1 MDITY
6 NPYLVVLSVAV
17 ATFASYTALD
27 LAGRFRA
34 QRGQVG
40 APWLAGAACA
50 MGGGIWSMHFIG
62 MLAVSMPITV
72 RYDVGLTLLSLVTPI
87 VMTGFGFFLVAKYP
101 KSLPN
106 LVTAGLIT
114 GVSISSMH
122 YIGMTAMRMDAEL
135 HHQPLFVAASVAI
148 AVVAATAA
156 LWLSFVQI
164 GQWRRVIAA
173 PIMGIAVSG
182 MHYVAMAGAE
192 VMPMDTP
199 TDMDGI
205 LLDPAVMA
213 FNLATVN
220 LVVMILALASG
231 SYDRRLA
238 RVNAAHARSLETS
251 NEVLEAKV
259 RERTRDL
266 EKALDSRNLILR
278 ELQHRVRN
286 NLQVV
291 KSLLRLQSRQFEDP
305 RVLQAFA
312 EAQNRVQ
319 SIALVHTL
327 LFDQDG
333 LPTIVHFDTY
343 LKSLCAELARTYD
356 AEKRQ
361 IEITVAASHIA
372 LALETAVPA
381 GLMINELVSN
391 AFKHAFPVGSG
402 QVRVEASRHG
412 EHLTFTVADNGVGF
426 AGPSS
431 PGKEGHMG
439 MRVINALAVQL
450 EGRME
455 YRTRNGTEAVFTQ
468 VPLRDTVTL

>member
-1 MDITY
+1 MAISY
-6 NPYLVVLSVAV
+6 NLYLVALSVAV

-27 LAGRFRA
+27 LAGRFREQA
-34 QRGQVG
+34 VKAG
-40 APWLAGAACA
+40 APWLVGAACA

-62 MLAVSMPITV
+62 MLAVSMPVTV
-72 RYDVGLTLLSLVTPI
+72 RYDVGLTLLSLATPI
-87 VMTGFGFFLVAKYP
+87 VMTGLGFFLVAQRP
-101 KSLPN
+101 KGLPR
-106 LVTAGLIT
+106 LLTAGLIT
-114 GVSISSMH
+114 GLSISSMH
-122 YIGMTAMRMDAEL
+122 YVGMAAMRMDGEL
-135 HHQPLFVAASVAI
+135 HHEPLFVLASVAI
-148 AVVAATAA
+148 AVGAATAA
-156 LWLSFVQI
+156 LWLSFMRI
-164 GQWRRVIAA
+164 GRWRRMAAA
-173 PIMGIAVSG
+173 PIMGLAVSG
-182 MHYVAMAGAE
+182 MHYLAMAGTQVIPIDSA
-192 VMPMDTP
+192 

-220 LVVMILALASG
+220 LLVMILALAAA

-238 RVNAAHARSLETS
+238 RVNAAHARSLEDS

-266 EKALDSRNLILR
+266 EKALDSRNIILR

-291 KSLLRLQSRQFEDP
+291 KSLLRLQARQFEDP
-305 RVLQAFA
+305 RIVQAFA

-333 LPTIVHFDTY
+333 LPSIVHFDTY
-343 LKSLCAELARTYD
+343 LKSLCGELARTYD
-356 AEKRQ
+356 AERRQ
-361 IEITVAASHIA
+361 IAITVSADHMA
-372 LALETAVPA
+372 LPLETAAPA

-402 QVRVEASRHG
+402 QVKVEASLDG

-426 AGPSS
+426 AGPSVGNES
-431 PGKEGHMG
+431 HMG
-439 MRVINALAVQL
+439 MRVISSLAAQL
-450 EGRME
+450 DGRIE

-468 VPLRDTVTL
+468 TPFRDKVTL

>member
-1 MDITY
+1 MDIAY
-6 NPYLVVLSVAV
+6 NPYLVALSVAV

-34 QRGQVG
+34 QAGKAGV
-40 APWLAGAACA
+40 PWLAGAACA

-62 MLAVSMPITV
+62 MLAASLPVTV
-72 RYDVGLTLLSLVTPI
+72 RYDVGLTLLSLATPI
-87 VMTGFGFFLVAKYP
+87 VMTGFGFFLMEKYP
-101 KSLPN
+101 KGAPN
-106 LVTAGLIT
+106 LLIAGLIT
-114 GVSISSMH
+114 GGSISSMH
-122 YIGMTAMRMDAEL
+122 YIGMAAMRMDAEL
-135 HHQPLFVAASVAI
+135 HHEPLFVLTSVAI
-148 AVVAATAA
+148 ATGAATAA
-156 LWLSFVQI
+156 LWLSFVRI
-164 GQWRRVIAA
+164 GRWRRVAAA
-173 PIMGIAVSG
+173 PIMGFAVSG
-182 MHYVAMAGAE
+182 MHYVAMAGAR

-199 TDMDGI
+199 TDMEGI

-220 LVVMILALASG
+220 LLVMVLALAAA

-238 RVNAAHARSLETS
+238 RVNAAHARNLEDS

-266 EKALDSRNLILR
+266 EKALDSRNIILR

-291 KSLLRLQSRQFEDP
+291 KSLLRLQARQFEDP
-305 RVLQAFA
+305 RIVQALV

-327 LFDQDG
+327 LFDHDG
-333 LPTIVHFDTY
+333 LPSIVHFDTY
-343 LKSLCAELARTYD
+343 LKSLCGELARTYD
-356 AEKRQ
+356 AERRQ
-361 IEITVAASHIA
+361 IAIAVAANDIA
-372 LALETAVPA
+372 LPLETAVPA

-391 AFKHAFPVGSG
+391 AFKHAFPAGSG
-402 QVRVEASRHG
+402 QVRVEASLNG
-412 EHLTFTVADNGVGF
+412 VHLTFTVADNGVGF

-431 PGKEGHMG
+431 TGKDGHMG
-439 MRVINALAVQL
+439 MRVISSLAAQL
-450 EGRME
+450 DGSIE
-455 YRTRNGTEAVFTQ
+455 YRVRNGTEAVFTQ